1 MRLFSRSLVVTLLLT
16 ILISPTTNG
25 FGFTPSF
32 QLPSAEENALALL
45 ESLSPEERVG
55 QLFVTT
61 FQSMEVEANSQIHDL
76 VVNHHLGGVILK
88 ASNNNFTYSQNELRD
103 IIDMIRQLQISRWTV
118 IQERSGNP
126 LSDDLPLHYIPLFI
140 GTDIEAND
148 YPNEVIIS
156 GFTELPNQMAVGAT
170 WTPELAEQVGAVI
183 GTEYSALGI
192 NLLLNP
198 SLDVLDAPRTLSPS
212 DLGTRSFGGNPFWVG
227 EMGRAYIAGIH
238 KGSDNQIV
246 VIAKHF
252 PGNGGADR
260 LPEDEVATVRKP
272 LDQLEKYDLAPFFA
286 VTGDAPTVESTVDG
300 LMTSHVRYQGLQ
312 ENIRSNTRPVSLDPQ
327 AFDQLMSLAPIAIW
341 REAGGIMISDDI
353 GSQAVRKFYE
363 LTGQEFEARRVAINA
378 FLAGNDILYLGDI
391 TGSTETDQYA
401 EVVSTLEFFAQKYRE
416 DLAFAQ
422 RVDESALRILTRK
435 FQLYPT
441 FNLSYTL
448 PQLSGLEDVGQFQQT
463 TFDVAQ
469 NAGTLISPSL
479 TDLSETIP
487 DPPNQNDRIVF
498 VSDTRTF
505 KQCSDCKENTILKVE
520 DFRQAVLRLYGPQA
534 AGIAIPYNLSAYSY
548 HDLDVFMKG
557 ELDNLQIENDLTR
570 AHWIVFGMLD
580 VKQDVPLS
588 DTLQK
593 LLTDRPDLIQGKR
606 IVVFAFNAP
615 YYLDA
620 TDISKIS
627 TYYGLYSHTSGFI
640 DVAARLLYRELQP
653 AGSSPVTVPGAGYDL
668 ATATAPDPEQT
679 IPLVVDISDQESNQ
693 GTSTAEQV
701 PTQVYRI
708 GDIIPVRTGLILDS
722 NENPVPDNTLVNF
735 ILTNGSEVSAFPQ
748 IASTKGGIAQAK
760 IQVTIPGSMEIR
772 VESETAK
779 LSEVLQFDIPPE
791 NGIIQTITD
800 MPEPT
805 GTVVPSPTPTQ
816 TSIIL
821 PIPETNF
828 PGRPNLMDWFMSS
841 MVILITAYISYRF
854 ASILGHVRWGVR
866 GGFMV
871 VIGGLVA
878 YSYLALNLPGSS
890 SILDEYGAWAVI
902 AITLIGAVIGI
913 LATFGWRAGETRLV
927 RNHSQS

>member
-1 MRLFSRSLVVTLLLT
+1 MRLFRHSLVITLLLT
-16 ILISPTTNG
+16 ILVSPNISGYG
-25 FGFTPSF
+25 FALTF
-32 QLPSAEENALALL
+32 QLPNAEENALTLL

-55 QLFVTT
+55 QLFITT
-61 FQSMEVEANSQIHDL
+61 FQGMDVETNSQIHDL
-76 VVNHHLGGVILK
+76 IVNHHLGGVILK
-88 ASNNNFTYSQNELRD
+88 ANNNNFIQSQNELRD
-103 IIDMIRQLQISRWTV
+103 ITDMIRQLQISRWSV
-118 IQERSGNP
+118 IQERSANP
-126 LSDDLPLHYIPLFI
+126 LSDDLPLHYVPLFI
-140 GTDIEAND
+140 GTDMVANN
-148 YPNEVIIS
+148 YPNEIIIS

-170 WTPELAEQVGAVI
+170 WTHALAEQVGTVI
-183 GTEYSALGI
+183 GAEYSAIGI

-198 SLDVLDAPRTLSPS
+198 SLDVLETPRPLSPS

-227 EMGRAYIAGIH
+227 EMGRSYITGVH

-260 LPEDEVATVRKP
+260 LPDDEVATVRKS
-272 LDQLEKYDLAPFFA
+272 LDQLEEYDLAPFFA
-286 VTGDAPTVESTVDG
+286 VTGDAPSAESTVDG
-300 LMTSHVRYQGLQ
+300 LLTSHVRYQGFQ
-312 ENIRSNTRPVSLDPQ
+312 ENIRATTRPVSLDPQ
-327 AFDQLMSLAPIAIW
+327 SFDQLMSLTPIAIW
-341 REAGGIMISDDI
+341 REAGGIMISDDL

-363 LTGQEFEARRVAINA
+363 LTGQEYEARRVAVSA

-391 TGSTETDQYA
+391 TGSPETDQYEA
-401 EVVSTLEFFAQKYRE
+401 VVSTLEFFAQKYRE
-416 DLAFAQ
+416 DPAFAQ

-435 FQLYPT
+435 FELYPT

-448 PQLSGLEDVGQFQQT
+448 PQLSGLEDIGQFQQT
-463 TFDVAQ
+463 TFEVAQ
-469 NAGTLISPSL
+469 NAATLISPSL
-479 TDLSETIP
+479 TDLSEAIP

-498 VSDTRTF
+498 ISDTRAY
-505 KQCSDCKENTILKVE
+505 KQCSDCKENPILNVE

-548 HDLDVFMKG
+548 YDLDVFMEG
-557 ELDNLQIENDLTR
+557 ELDNLQIENDLRR

-580 VKQDVPLS
+580 VKQDVPVS

-653 AGSSPVTVPGAGYDL
+653 VGSSPVTVPGAGYDL
-668 ATATAPDPEQT
+668 VTATAPDPEQT
-679 IPLVVDISDQESNQ
+679 IPLLVAIYDQESNQ

-708 GDIIPVRTGLILDS
+708 GDIIPIRTGAILDS
-722 NENPVPDNTLVNF
+722 NGNPIPNDTAVNF
-735 ILTNGSEVSAFPQ
+735 ILTNGGEVSAFPQ
-748 IASTKGGIAQAK
+748 IAFTKGGIAQAK
-760 IQVTIPGSMEIR
+760 IQVTVPGLMEIR
-772 VESETAK
+772 AESEPAK
-779 LSEVLQFDIPPE
+779 QSDILQFDIPPE
-791 NGIIQTITD
+791 NGIIQTTTPI
-800 MPEPT
+800 PEPT

-816 TSIIL
+816 APIIL
-821 PIPETNF
+821 PIPQPNF
-828 PGRPNLMDWFMSS
+828 PGRPNLLDWFMSS
-841 MVILITAYISYRF
+841 MIILITAYISYRF
-854 ASILGHVRWGVR
+854 AAILGQVRWGVR
-866 GGFMV
+866 SGFMV

-878 YSYLALNLPGSS
+878 YSYLALNLPGSN

-902 AITLIGAVIGI
+902 AIALTGAAIGI
-913 LATFGWRAGETRLV
+913 LATLGWRAGETRLG
-927 RNHSQS
+927 RNH

>member
-1 MRLFSRSLVVTLLLT
+1 MRLISRLLVITLLLT
-16 ILISPTTNG
+16 ILTSPNISG
-25 FGFTPSF
+25 YGLAPSF

-55 QLFVTT
+55 QLFITT
-61 FQSMEVEANSQIHDL
+61 FQGMDVEANSQIHDL

-88 ASNNNFTYSQNELRD
+88 ASNNNFIYSQNELRD
-103 IIDMIRQLQISRWTV
+103 ITDMIRQLQISRWIV
-118 IQERSGNP
+118 IQERSENP
-126 LSDDLPLHYIPLFI
+126 LSEDLPLHYIPLFI
-140 GTDIEAND
+140 GTDMVANN

-170 WTPELAEQVGAVI
+170 WTPELAEQVGTVI
-183 GTEYSALGI
+183 GTEYSAIGI

-198 SLDVLDAPRTLSPS
+198 SLDVLDSPHPLSPS

-227 EMGRAYIAGIH
+227 EMGRAYITGIH

-260 LPEDEVATVRKP
+260 LPEDEVATVRKSS
-272 LDQLEKYDLAPFFA
+272 DQLEKFDLAPFFA

-300 LMTSHVRYQGLQ
+300 LLTSHVRYQGLQ
-312 ENIRSNTRPVSLDPQ
+312 ENIRATTRPVSLDPQ
-327 AFDQLMSLAPIAIW
+327 AFAQLMSLAPIASW
-341 REAGGIMISDDI
+341 RETGGIMISDDI
-353 GSQAVRKFYE
+353 GSQALRKFYE
-363 LTGQEFEARRVAINA
+363 LTGQEYEARRVAINA

-391 TGSTETDQYA
+391 TGSTDTDQFA

-416 DLAFAQ
+416 DPAFAQ

-435 FQLYPT
+435 FKLYPT
-441 FNLSYTL
+441 YNLSYTL
-448 PQLSGLEDVGQFQQT
+448 PLLSGPENVGQFQQT

-498 VSDTRTF
+498 ISDTREF
-505 KQCSDCKENTILKVE
+505 KQCSECKEDTILNAE
-520 DFRQAVLRLYGPQA
+520 NFRQAVLRLYGPQA

-548 HDLDVFMKG
+548 DDLDIFMEG
-557 ELDNLQIENDLTR
+557 ELDNLQIENDLRR

-580 VKQDVPLS
+580 VKRDVPLS
-588 DTLQK
+588 DTLQR

-620 TDISKIS
+620 TDSSKIS

-653 AGSSPVTVPGAGYDL
+653 VGSSPVTVPGAGYDL
-668 ATATAPDPEQT
+668 ATETAPDPEQT
-679 IPLVVDISDQESNQ
+679 IPLAIDVSDQENNL
-693 GTSTAEQV
+693 GTSTAEQE

-708 GDIIPVRTGLILDS
+708 GDIIPVRTGIILDS
-722 NENPVPDNTLVNF
+722 NGNPVADNTQVIF
-735 ILTNGSEVSAFPQ
+735 ILTNGSEISAVPQ
-748 IASTKGGIAQAK
+748 ISSTNGGIAQVK
-760 IQVTIPGSMEIR
+760 IQVTVHGLMEIR
-772 VESETAK
+772 AESEPAK
-779 LSEVLQFDIPPE
+779 QSDILQFDIPPE
-791 NGIIQTITD
+791 NGFLQTTTPI
-800 MPEPT
+800 PEPT
-805 GTVVPSPTPTQ
+805 TTIVPLPTPTQ

-821 PIPETNF
+821 PIPEPNF

-854 ASILGHVRWGVR
+854 AAVLGHGRWGIR
-866 GGFMV
+866 CGFMV

-878 YSYLALNLPGSS
+878 YSYLALKLPGSS
-890 SILDEYGAWAVI
+890 SMLDEYGAWAVI
-902 AITLIGAVIGI
+902 AIALAGAAIGI
-913 LATFGWRAGETRLV
+913 LATLGWRAGETRLG
-927 RNHSQS
+927 RTH